1 MANPIVRLRTTW
13 AVLALA
19 FAVIVLG
26 QSLSGQ
32 ATPGCIR
39 VQGVW
44 LDALNTV
51 GGSSG
56 VVTRAGILNG
66 TTETVYNPAFV
77 FTPDSNV
84 VSYIAETAF
93 TTNHGTLATNN
104 VYLYNF
110 VTGLGTVMAT
120 VSPEESS
127 GQFAGATGTLYFNT
141 TETIGLPPN
150 QSYTSTIAGEVCSL

>member
-1 MANPIVRLRTTW
+1 MANAIIRLRTTW

-19 FAVIVLG
+19 FAVIVPG

-32 ATPGCIR
+32 APPGCIR

-44 LDALNTV
+44 VDSLNTL
-51 GGSSG
+51 GGTSG
-56 VVTRAGILNG
+56 VVSHAGILNG

-77 FTPDSNV
+77 FTVDPNV
-84 VSYIAETAF
+84 VSYIAKTTF
-93 TTNHGTLATNN
+93 TTNHGALVTSN

-110 VTGLGTVMAT
+110 VSGLGSVLAT
-120 VSPEESS
+120 VSPEEST
-127 GQFAGATGTLYFNT
+127 GRFAGATGTLYFNT
-141 TETIGLPPN
+141 TETSGLPPD